1 MAATD
6 DGFELTSAEQHRL
19 ETAIQTVADRR
30 DGDLPVDIVAEQA
43 NLSESVVREALDRA
57 AAAARRIKKE
67 DRRYQM
73 IVSSSSS

>member
-19 ETAIQTVADRR
+19 ETAIQTVAGRR

-43 NLSESVVREALDRA
+43 NLSESVVKEALDLA
-57 AAAARRIKKE
+57 AMAGTRIEINSDSESYTITK
-67 DRRYQM
+67 
-73 IVSSSSS
+73 